1 LFFVCLTRA
10 KKQLYITNYITD
22 ENGKILIPSSF
33 LNDIKA
39 EYKEN
44 FSIDLQEQYKNEH
57 INFMAKINQN
67 QSIKDQ
73 KLVKEIFTKNGLS
86 VTAFNNYLECP

>member
-1 LFFVCLTRA
+1 MFFVCLTRA

-67 QSIKDQ
+67 QSKKIRSLLK
-73 KLVKEIFTKNGLS
+73 K
-86 VTAFNNYLECP
+86 YLLKTVCQSRLLLII